1 LTAQPGPS
9 HPDSQDPANDPE
21 RTCVDAAGRDPAA
34 FEYLY
39 NRYFPRVYAYVYGR
53 VGTMHDS
60 EDLVSDI
67 FFKALDALG
76 RGQFTWKHEG
86 SFAAWLFRIA
96 HNAVASHYRQQGR
109 ETGESAPD
117 GQRTLPLEAMHGA
130 EESNLPEATF
140 IRAEDAAQLRGL
152 LALVPPRRQE
162 IVTLKFFGGLRN
174 REIAQALGLDER
186 TVASQ
191 LCRALDD
198 LQRLYEQAIQE
209 ERGAVERPK

>member
-1 LTAQPGPS
+1 MTAQPGPTE
-9 HPDSQDPANDPE
+9 PTWQDPANDPE
-21 RTCVDAAGRDPAA
+21 RACVDAAGRDPAA

-53 VGTMHDS
+53 VGTVHDS

-67 FFKALDALG
+67 FFRAMDALG
-76 RGQFTWKHEG
+76 RGQFTSKHEG

-109 ETGESAPD
+109 EADASILD
-117 GQRTLPLEAMHGA
+117 GQSTLPLDAMRGV
-130 EESNLPEATF
+130 EEDNLPEATF
-140 IRAEDAAQLRGL
+140 IRAEESARLRSL

-198 LQRLYEQAIQE
+198 LQRLYEQATQE
-209 ERGAVERPK
+209 KQGAVERPK